1 MKLIQNQPSLI
12 QSFLAIIFLAAF
24 SSQGGQ
30 LMPSAENSI
39 YKIPLLSIESKSLS
53 MKDFKDKA
61 ILVVNTASQCGYT
74 PQYKALQDLY
84 EQFKDQGFVVL
95 GVPCNQFGGQEP
107 GSEREIKHFCEV
119 RYGVKFP
126 LLKKAEVNGSNR
138 HPLYQYLIK
147 HSSDQTDIQWNFE
160 KFLISKSG
168 KVIKRFRSAT
178 DPKSPELIQ
187 AIHQAL
193 KE

>member
-1 MKLIQNQPSLI
+1 
-12 QSFLAIIFLAAF
+12 
-24 SSQGGQ
+24 
-30 LMPSAENSI
+30 MPCTENSI

-107 GSEREIKHFCEV
+107 GSEREIKHFCKV